1 MSVLSGQWDAKPM
14 ATFPA
19 CADSHCIHPRRD
31 GQAKF
36 TWPPLMGWSNIAEP
50 NQHAVA
56 TPNCQLRS
64 PNFLHVMILMW
75 VLVVVQQ
82 VRGQCRNAIKW
93 VWAWVALFWVPV
105 QLITSRLTKSGVQS
119 LSSLSLLL
127 QVACWYS
134 GHFVLIYIDPAVR
147 VECSLSVISSIG
159 TSSDSIMSY
168 CNVIVHRQNDCQMYS
183 NDAVYAVLSAVCL
196 MFCSEQCFTAAHLY
210 CSVLLSLE
218 SSLCTLF
225 GRRHGYCSY
234 KITENCILPKF
245 CRQHFIDYFYVV
257 MIQNL

>member
-36 TWPPLMGWSNIAEP
+36 TWPPLMGWSNIAER

-82 VRGQCRNAIKW
+82 VRGQCRNTIKW
-93 VWAWVALFWVPV
+93 VWAWVAPFWVLV
-105 QLITSRLTKSGVQS
+105 QLITSRLTKSGVHS

-147 VECSLSVISSIG
+147 VECSLSVIWSIG

-183 NDAVYAVLSAVCL
+183 NDAVYAVLSTVCNVLQCAVFYCRTFVL
-196 MFCSEQCFTAAHLY
+196 FCT
-210 CSVLLSLE
+210 VLLSLE

-234 KITENCILPKF
+234 WELYIAEILQTKF
-245 CRQHFIDYFYVV
+245 YWLLYVV
-257 MIQNL
+257 MMQNL